1 MKRQEKS
8 DNVRNAILDVSG
20 RLFVDQGYQKTTIRQ
35 IAEEAGIKIGTI
47 YHFFRDKEEVL
58 LKHSQQIDSEL
69 MAHVEQVIDDPNDFI
84 LKYALYRAL
93 EFKIVEKYDK
103 IAELYLE
110 SYNSWRMTQ
119 MIVPRNMQRKKLFFH
134 EFNAHFTR
142 KDYYRLSLALRGMRQ
157 ICIAERVH
165 TGMNRFKE
173 HTPFIIETA
182 LTFFNVPK
190 PKRDAAVAKAMEI
203 AKDKQGMLYATI
215 LGYRGKGRNSGKDR

>member
-1 MKRQEKS
+1 MKREEKS
-8 DNVRNAILDVSG
+8 NNIKNAIIEVSG

-47 YHFFRDKEEVL
+47 YHFFQDKEDIL
-58 LKHSQQIDSEL
+58 LKHSKQIDSEL
-69 MAHVEQVIDDPNDFI
+69 MAHVEQVIESPDDLV

-119 MIVPRNMQRKKLFFH
+119 MIVPRNIQRKKSFFH
-134 EFNAHFTR
+134 EFNKNFTR
-142 KDYYRLSLALRGMRQ
+142 RDYFRLSLALRGMRQ

-165 TGMNRFKE
+165 TGINRFKE

-190 PKRDAAVAKAMEI
+190 QKRDAAVARAMAI
-203 AKDKQGMLYATI
+203 ARDNHGTLYGTI
-215 LGYRGKGRNSGKDR
+215 LGYTGKGHIPGQL